1 MTPVDLAGSIA
12 AIVLTLGFVVY
23 VVREARRGA
32 PERRA
37 EDAAREH
44 FARHGRWPDEDTA

>member
-1 MTPVDLAGSIA
+1 MTAIDLAGSIA
-12 AIVLTLGFVVY
+12 AILLTLAFVVY
-23 VVREARRGA
+23 VIREARREA

-44 FARHGRWPDEDTA
+44 FARHGRWPDEP